1 MTAASLAPADLVAPN
16 LPMVLCL
23 DDEPNVLSALKRLFR
38 GKGWT
43 TITAESGAAGLQVM
57 AAQTVDLVISD
68 MRMPVMDGAQFL
80 AEVRRRWP
88 DTMRLLLT
96 GYSDVSAIID
106 AVNRGEIY
114 RYITKPW
121 DDNDIILMVRG
132 ALEHQALS
140 REKMRLEALT
150 LAQNQ
155 ALKELNASLE
165 DKVQARTRELQLAN
179 EQLKA
184 NFFTSIKVF
193 STLLE
198 MRGGNLSGH
207 ARRVADLSRR
217 IANKMNLDNKLV
229 QQIFVAG
236 LLHEIGK
243 VGFSDELLNTP
254 VAMMTPEQLD
264 AYRKHTAQAELLLLP
279 LPDLREAS
287 EIITTQFERFDGS
300 GFPQQLSGDQ
310 IAIGARILSV
320 ASDYDNMQIGT
331 LTQAK
336 LKPEEARIIVT
347 HSTGKRYDPQVVA
360 ALISLFDEPKPEATR
375 KESVREVA
383 LNMDELWPG
392 MVLSRDLV
400 TPSGMLM
407 LSAGHQLDARLIGKI
422 ANFLRIGGTELVVN
436 VREDSL
442 SSAAR

>member
-16 LPMVLCL
+16 LPTVLCL

-217 IANKMNLDNKLV
+217 IAIKMNLDNKLV

-279 LPDLREAS
+279 LPDLRE
-287 EIITTQFERFDGS
+287 
-300 GFPQQLSGDQ
+300 
-310 IAIGARILSV
+310 
-320 ASDYDNMQIGT
+320 
-331 LTQAK
+331 
-336 LKPEEARIIVT
+336 
-347 HSTGKRYDPQVVA
+347 
-360 ALISLFDEPKPEATR
+360 
-375 KESVREVA
+375 
-383 LNMDELWPG
+383 
-392 MVLSRDLV
+392 
-400 TPSGMLM
+400 
-407 LSAGHQLDARLIGKI
+407 
-422 ANFLRIGGTELVVN
+422 
-436 VREDSL
+436 
-442 SSAAR
+442 